1 MKLNK
6 WFKRLLKLILAIAIF
21 SFAGIFFLTG
31 GKFFKKTGISN
42 CVIVN
47 DEKDF
52 TGNRLKHSKSLFYFR
67 IPTIECIAKDKQID
81 NGDGNKKGKVRWAE
95 CTYGPDCDEAG
106 MF

>member
-6 WFKRLLKLILAIAIF
+6 WVKRLLKVVLAIALF
-21 SFAGIFFLTG
+21 SFAMLFYLTG
-31 GKFFKKTGISN
+31 GKFFAKSGISN

-47 DEKDF
+47 NEKDF
-52 TGNRLKHSKSLFYFR
+52 TGDRLKHSKSLFFSR
-67 IPTIECIAKDKQID
+67 IPTNECIAKDQQID
-81 NGDGNKKGKVRWAE
+81 NGDGSRKGKVRWVE

>member
-1 MKLNK
+1 MKLNR
-6 WFKRLLKLILAIAIF
+6 WVKRLLKLILAIAIL
-21 SFAGIFFLTG
+21 SFVMLFYFTG
-31 GKFFKKTGISN
+31 GHFFVKTGISN

-52 TGNRLKHSKSLFYFR
+52 TGDWLKHAKSISYSRL
-67 IPTIECIAKDKQID
+67 PTIECIAKDNQID
-81 NGDGNKKGKVRWAE
+81 NGDGPKKGKVRWVE

>member
-1 MKLNK
+1 MKLNV
-6 WFKRLLKLILAIAIF
+6 WVKRLLRLVLAIAIF
-21 SFAGIFFLTG
+21 SFAMVFFLTG
-31 GKFFKKTGISN
+31 GHFFAKSGISN
-42 CVIVN
+42 FVIVN

-52 TGNRLKHSKSLFYFR
+52 TGDWLKHSKSLLYSR

-81 NGDGNKKGKVRWAE
+81 NGDGSKKSKVRWVE